1 MEHLLP
7 SGLGHE
13 SSQPHQYS
21 TLPSTT
27 DEPTSSPSTRIP
39 YRRQKSWVSP
49 TLQEEHVA
57 PEDEEVAE
65 ADKSQDD
72 IQGHGLG
79 LSNVPE
85 QDASSST
92 IRRVPVGS
100 RTHPSANIAPETS
113 RSFEVFSQTTTAQN
127 TGDAHVGGGWSSP
140 QSSRYSLK
148 EPAFQYTPSN
158 VDLLPHDHGVDGCP
172 TAGDLL
178 KSQWTWFTTMVVV
191 LTVYS
196 TLFSGMFLG
205 LAIAQPRWGHRIGTR
220 GALSYDTATLLSAL
234 FSKTVE
240 LSFVTTVVATLG
252 QILSKRAFQRGG
264 KGNRGI
270 SIAEM
275 NMRLWI
281 MQPGTLVTHWVGAK
295 HAVVT
300 LLGISALV
308 ATLASTF
315 YTTACES
322 LVSPKLKFG
331 RNETFDMYGEVTASF
346 ANGDYLADTCQ
357 TPILSAEDPLSYGT
371 TCLQIDYAG
380 NGFRNLDSW
389 LSMWSK
395 RPSSNQAM
403 EVLKELARP
412 PPIGILFE
420 NTTIQGQWIT
430 PSGENM
436 TADSARYGRLVQNV
450 TMVMPHA
457 NIFHAARARKN
468 RILQPED
475 LHGAGEYY
483 LKAAVATPG
492 LNVLCVGASEDELRP
507 LISADAATAEQPA
520 AWPNT
525 SGRLNALFGWS
536 PERSA
541 NLDST
546 VGAAVVPWFSKL
558 PKEYN
563 TVVNTS
569 SPGVGWGRTSV
580 YLLANPPNTT
590 VTSDYLLCG
599 MRSFLYSNCST
610 GYHVAES
617 GGQLS
622 VHCDNDPENWKSYG
636 NTAKPDEEPYP
647 TVVDQPDWVNVG
659 GEWIRAVALSQG
671 ALDSDA
677 SAARLVTQL
686 IPPYS
691 NDTGAELSPIRP
703 TIAEALAVLAG
714 YTLLLSSDVAPFVH
728 YWDYASTALESPA
741 TANFSAILSY
751 KDYASGGDARWK
763 GVFFI
768 VLIAVFAQNCFCLL
782 YLMWHFCHYGEVTD
796 YTEPQNLFA
805 LAVNSPPSAML
816 AGACGGG
823 PSGEMLRKRWCVD
836 MSRPGLGTSPHPTSE
851 SPYNHNLSHDNT
863 NSGTSHPHF
872 YVHYPDDDKLEL
884 SGYTSSAQP
893 SPSTRRFPRLT
904 GSSPL
909 KKVSWS
915 ADLNLTTMKRRSK
928 MARLKSMQDLT
939 GQGGESPAVDQYLML
954 SRQR

>member
-1 MEHLLP
+1 MEHHLP
-7 SGLGHE
+7 SGSGHDPGR
-13 SSQPHQYS
+13 PHQYS
-21 TLPSTT
+21 TLPALD
-27 DEPTSSPSTRIP
+27 DEQLASPSTRVP
-39 YRRQKSWVSP
+39 YRRQKSWASP
-49 TLQEEHVA
+49 SSQDEHIA
-57 PEDEEVAE
+57 PEDQDVAAAAKGQE
-65 ADKSQDD
+65 QTRG
-72 IQGHGLG
+72 QGLG

-92 IRRVPVGS
+92 VRRVPVGARGQS
-100 RTHPSANIAPETS
+100 SAHIAPETS

-127 TGDAHVGGGWSSP
+127 TGDAHESGRWTSP
-140 QSSRYSLK
+140 HSSRYSLK
-148 EPAFQYTPSN
+148 EPASQYTPSN
-158 VDLLPHDHGVDGCP
+158 VDLIAHDHAVDGCP

-178 KSQWTWFTTMVVV
+178 KSQWTWFMTMIVV
-191 LTVYS
+191 LTIYS
-196 TLFSGMFLG
+196 TVFSGIFLG
-205 LAIAQPRWGHRIGTR
+205 LAIAQPRWGHRIGTH

-252 QILSKRAFQRGG
+252 QILSKRAFKRAS
-264 KGNRGI
+264 KMNKGI

-281 MQPGTLVTHWVGAK
+281 MQPGTLITHWVGARY
-295 HAVVT
+295 AVAT
-300 LLGISALV
+300 LLGITALV

-322 LVSPKLKFG
+322 LVAPKLKFG
-331 RNETFDMYGEVTASF
+331 NNETFDMSGEVTASF
-346 ANGDYLADTCQ
+346 ANGDYLARTCQ
-357 TPILSAEDPLSYGT
+357 TPILPAEDSDFYGT

-389 LSMWSK
+389 LSVWSE
-395 RPSSNQAM
+395 RALSNENM
-403 EVLKELARP
+403 EVLNAMARP

-430 PSGENM
+430 PSGENI
-436 TADSARYGRLVQNV
+436 TADSMRHGRLVQNV

-457 NIFHAARARKN
+457 NIFHAARAPKN
-468 RILQPED
+468 RLLQPQD

-507 LISADAATAEQPA
+507 LISADATTAERPA
-520 AWPNT
+520 GWPNVT
-525 SGRLNALFGWS
+525 DRLSSLFGWS

-541 NLDST
+541 NLVST
-546 VGAAVVPWFSKL
+546 VGPAVVPWFSKL

-569 SPGVGWGRTSV
+569 SPSAGWGRTSV

-599 MRSFLYSNCST
+599 IRSFLYSNCST

-636 NTAKPDEEPYP
+636 NTTKPNEEPYP
-647 TVVDQPDWVNVG
+647 TVVDQADWVNVG
-659 GEWIRAVALSQG
+659 MEWIRAVALSQG
-671 ALDSDA
+671 AQDSDA
-677 SAARLVTQL
+677 SAARLITQL
-686 IPPYS
+686 IPSY
-691 NDTGAELSPIRP
+691 NNETGPELSPIRP
-703 TIAEALAVLAG
+703 TIAEALGVLAG

-728 YWDYASTALESPA
+728 YWDYASTALDNPA
-741 TANFSAILSY
+741 TVNFSAILSY

-763 GVFFI
+763 GIFFI
-768 VLIAVFAQNCFCLL
+768 ILIAVFALNCSCLF
-782 YLMWHFCHYGEVTD
+782 YLLWHFCHYGEVTD

-805 LAVNSPPSAML
+805 LAINSPPSAML

-823 PSGEMLRKRWCVD
+823 PSGEMLGKRWCVD
-836 MSRPGLGTSPHPTSE
+836 MSQPVLGTTPNPTGESPHTG
-851 SPYNHNLSHDNT
+851 HHGHDHA
-863 NSGTSHPHF
+863 SGGTPHPHF
-872 YVHYPDDDKLEL
+872 YVHYPDDDGVRQ
-884 SGYTSSAQP
+884 SGYTSAAQP
-893 SPSTRRFPRLT
+893 SPNVQRFSRL
-904 GSSPL
+904 SMPSPS

-915 ADLNLTTMKRRSK
+915 ADLNLKRMKRTSK
-928 MARLKSMQDLT
+928 MARPKSMQDLSEL
-939 GQGGESPAVDQYLML
+939 GNESPAVDQYLML
-954 SRQR
+954 TRQR